1 MAAKRMNFP
10 HLLRPS
16 GDERTLLWSGLGD
29 SRRLKIPARQTG
41 YKTSVSS
48 IDPACPAA
56 ENLSQRLSNP
66 QSCLSRFIMK
76 ISVAF
81 VVMVAVGASA
91 TQGRRCCNDLAA
103 QDSLRDKVFMPG
115 SAVYDA
121 QLKSYYSANAA
132 QHAWCMV
139 LPASTADVQAIART
153 INRRQCPFG
162 IRAGGHSTWK
172 GSNGVKN
179 GVTVD
184 LSHMNTTT
192 YDEVKGIASTQPG
205 ARWGT
210 VYEALNPHNVSVVGA
225 RTSVV
230 GVGGF
235 TTGAGE
241 HADLWK
247 AQKGGSVAISG
258 NQLWGGFMQYNLDK
272 RDAVFDAYLNF
283 VDKTEDSSPDQNILA
298 LLWDN
303 KNGFTLRSILTNA
316 NGQANRSAFKE
327 YMSIP
332 NIGSTVTS
340 GPEKDLIPQFTG
352 PTPLG
357 QYANWFTATAKH
369 SFKSLAAIDELHH
382 ALVPKLQAAAPN
394 ATFSTLISLQP
405 LTPAMVRHAATRG
418 GNVLGLEAVVADG
431 PKLNWLF
438 SITVDTEAHQ
448 RALLP
453 IARSFVYTVNKKQR
467 DMGTYEPW
475 IYLNYAWRD
484 EQPFPH
490 YGAENTA
497 LLATVSAA
505 YDPAGVF
512 QKLRKTGFKLHIHH

>member
-1 MAAKRMNFP
+1 
-10 HLLRPS
+10 
-16 GDERTLLWSGLGD
+16 
-29 SRRLKIPARQTG
+29 
-41 YKTSVSS
+41 
-48 IDPACPAA
+48 
-56 ENLSQRLSNP
+56 
-66 QSCLSRFIMK
+66 MK

-235 TTGAGE
+235 TTGAGYSFHSNAHGFSCDNVANWEIVLANGTVVNANAKE

-247 AQKGGSVAISG
+247 AQKGGSGNLGFVTRIDHIAISG

>member
-10 HLLRPS
+10 RLLRPS
-16 GDERTLLWSGLGD
+16 GDEVTLLWSGLGD

-56 ENLSQRLSNP
+56 ESLSQHFPNP

-115 SAVYDA
+115 STVYDA

-192 YDEVKGIASTQPG
+192 YDEEKGIASTQPG

-235 TTGAGE
+235 TTGAGQRTWIFLRQCCQLGNRPGQWNRGNANAKE

-247 AQKGGSVAISG
+247 AQKGGSGNLGFVTRIDHIAISG
-258 NQLWGGFMQYNLDK
+258 NQLWGGFTQYNLDK

-283 VDKTEDSSPDQNILA
+283 VDKTEDSSPDQTILA

-316 NGQANRSAFKE
+316 NGQANRPAFKE

-340 GPEKDLIPQFTG
+340 GPEKDIIPQFTG

-357 QYANWFTATAKH
+357 QY
-369 SFKSLAAIDELHH
+369 FKSLAAIDELHH

-394 ATFSTLISLQP
+394 ATFSTLILLQP

-475 IYLNYAWRD
+475 IY
-484 EQPFPH
+484 
-490 YGAENTA
+490 
-497 LLATVSAA
+497 VSA
-505 YDPAGVF
+505 
-512 QKLRKTGFKLHIHH
+512 LRS

>member
-1 MAAKRMNFP
+1 
-10 HLLRPS
+10 
-16 GDERTLLWSGLGD
+16 
-29 SRRLKIPARQTG
+29 
-41 YKTSVSS
+41 
-48 IDPACPAA
+48 
-56 ENLSQRLSNP
+56 
-66 QSCLSRFIMK
+66 MK

-81 VVMVAVGASA
+81 
-91 TQGRRCCNDLAA
+91 CNDLAA

-115 SAVYDA
+115 STVYDA

-192 YDEVKGIASTQPG
+192 YDEEKGIASTQPG

-235 TTGAGE
+235 TTGAGYSFHSNAHGFSCDNVANWEIVLANGTVVNANAKE

-247 AQKGGSVAISG
+247 AQKGGSGNLGFVTRIDHITISSS
-258 NQLWGGFMQYNLDK
+258 QLWGGFTQYNLNK

-283 VDKTEDSSPDQNILA
+283 VDKTEDSSPDQTILA

-316 NGQANRSAFKE
+316 NGQANRPAFKE

-332 NIGSTVTS
+332 NIGSTVT
-340 GPEKDLIPQFTG
+340 
-352 PTPLG
+352 
-357 QYANWFTATAKH
+357 ANWFTATTKH

-475 IYLNYAWRD
+475 ICLNYAWRD

-497 LLATVSAA
+497 LLAAVSAA

-512 QKLRKTGFKLHIHH
+512 QKLRKTGFKLHPHH